1 MRQPA
6 TRRGADGGP
15 AARHAGRA
23 RGFTLIET
31 TIALLVMMIA
41 LLGLSALFVYGIN
54 YNSGAQV
61 RAVAMALA
69 QQRME
74 RLRESVFDEV
84 VSSSE
89 PNVTSAGYN
98 FSVTITVA
106 TSGNLRTVTVT
117 VTPKA
122 GSEWAK
128 TPVVLVTQR
137 AGTGLGAYY

>member
-6 TRRGADGGP
+6 QGN
-15 AARHAGRA
+15 

-31 TIALLVMMIA
+31 VIAMLVIMVA

-54 YNSGAQV
+54 YNAGAQV
-61 RAVAMALA
+61 RSVAMALA

-74 RLRESVFDEV
+74 RLRQSGFDEV
-84 VSSSE
+84 VSANE
-89 PNVTSAGYN
+89 TDVKSAGYS
-98 FSVTITVA
+98 FTVKTAVA

-122 GSEWAK
+122 GSAWA
-128 TPVVLVTQR
+128 TQPVILVTQR
-137 AGTGLGAYY
+137 AGTGLGTYF

>member
-1 MRQPA
+1 M
-6 TRRGADGGP
+6 
-15 AARHAGRA
+15 
-23 RGFTLIET
+23 
-31 TIALLVMMIA
+31 LVLMIA

-74 RLRESVFDEV
+74 SLRQAAFDEV

-89 PNVTSAGYN
+89 PNVTSAGYS
-98 FSVTITVA
+98 FSVNTTIA
-106 TSGNLRTVTVT
+106 TSGNLRTVTVK